1 MWSRF
6 VFIFTLIFPF
16 AQVHAA
22 DFTAALD
29 THRVYFGESV
39 TLQLSLSGGRA
50 ETDPDMSEVEQDFAI
65 LSQHRSDS
73 TQIFNGT
80 INRQLVWSYTLE
92 PKKQGTLTLPA
103 VSIETNKGTLSSQ
116 ALKITV
122 TENTGKRDDGLSVEG
137 WVSNASPYLHEP
149 FFYIVRVYHHGE
161 LQEVQAVPPANDV
174 IVEHVGKPQSQRVE
188 LNGEQKIVTQTR
200 FLLTPLKAGAIDLG
214 LPRVKALKAER
225 QRQRR
230 RSFFD
235 MDTSNYRPINL
246 VGKAVPVTI
255 QNLPAKAVQP
265 WLPLKKLTLNDDW
278 ETDLN
283 QEISAGVPLIR
294 SITLEAEGMGG
305 QSLPKLDKYFANQKD
320 FRIRSAKPETER
332 KLLED
337 GTPVTTLKQ
346 SISIIPLNTGE
357 LELPALRIPWWD
369 VKEKEVK
376 WTELAAQKITV
387 AAGQTVAQI
396 APSPMGAPQTVV
408 KVVYDTRLNIMQ
420 HSVLSIAVITLCIA
434 LFLSWQ
440 TRNTTISVKTSS
452 KKKAVSN
459 KYSLAQ
465 AHTAEALQQ
474 FVQYDAQQ
482 RWQLPAHSALRKII
496 VYIEQNHVE
505 NEAFIQCVKQLDA
518 HLYGG
523 QQTLEIEAWK
533 TAYSSGLKQLKE
545 KQQETIKG
553 SELVLNP

>member
-1 MWSRF
+1 MWLRF
-6 VFIFTLIFPF
+6 VFIFTLIFSS
-16 AQVHAA
+16 AQAA
-22 DFTAALD
+22 DFSAALD

-50 ETDPDMSEVEQDFAI
+50 ETDPDMSAVEQDFTI

-80 INRQLVWSYTLE
+80 INRQLIWTYTLE
-92 PKKQGTLTLPA
+92 PKKQGTLTLPP
-103 VSIETNKGTLSSQ
+103 VSIETNKGTRASQ

-122 TENTGKRDDGLSVEG
+122 AENTGKRDDGLSVEG
-137 WVSNASPYLHEP
+137 WVSNPSPYLHEP
-149 FFYIVRVYHHGE
+149 IFYTIRVYHHGE

-188 LNGEQKIVTQTR
+188 VNGEQKIVTQTS
-200 FLLTPLKAGAIDLG
+200 FLLTPLKAGDIDLG
-214 LPRVKALKAER
+214 TPRVKALKAER

-235 MDTSNYRPINL
+235 FDSANYRPISL
-246 VGKAVPVTI
+246 AGKPVSVAV
-255 QNLPAKAVQP
+255 QALPAKAIQP
-265 WLPLKKLTLNDDW
+265 WLPLKDLMLSDEW

-294 SITLEAEGMGG
+294 SITLQAEGMGG

-369 VKEKEVK
+369 VKEKTVK
-376 WTELAAQKITV
+376 WAELPAQKISI

-396 APSPMGAPQTVV
+396 APAPIGAPQTVV
-408 KVVYDTRLNIMQ
+408 KVVYDTRLNTLQ
-420 HSVLSIAVITLCIA
+420 HTVLSIAIIALCVA
-434 LFLSWQ
+434 LFLSWRI
-440 TRNTTISVKTSS
+440 RNTT
-452 KKKAVSN
+452 VSIQASR
-459 KYSLAQ
+459 KEKVAIITHSLAK
-465 AHTAEALQQ
+465 AETAEALQQ
-474 FVQYDAQQ
+474 CIQQDAQQ
-482 RWQLPAHSALRKII
+482 RWQLPAYSALQKII
-496 VYIEQNHVE
+496 AHVQQNYEHSD
-505 NEAFIQCVKQLDA
+505 AFIQCVRQLDG

-523 QQTLEIEAWK
+523 QQSLEIEAWK
-533 TAYSSGLKQLKE
+533 TAYSHSLKQLKE
-545 KQQETIKG
+545 KQQQAIKG
-553 SELVLNP
+553 RELVLNP